1 MIEINIPG
9 FNRLQLKHLVLDF
22 NGTLAFD
29 GKLIDGVSQLL
40 DRLTD
45 HLHIHILTADT
56 FGSVREK
63 FFDSPYAIHVLSTDN
78 EDKGKV
84 EYIRQIGA
92 QSTVCIGNGRNDRLM
107 LKEAA
112 LGIAVI
118 HKEGS
123 SLAALLSANIVIPG
137 IIDALGLLLS
147 PQRLVATLRC

>member
-63 FFDSPYAIHVLSTDN
+63 FFDSPYAIHVLSTAN

-84 EYIRQIGA
+84 EYIRQVGA